1 MSNLPVVRVCPL
13 FHLNET
19 QTVNKQKILLELQRV
34 YVALM
39 LEVVGR
45 GLVSTSYIDEEVQKE
60 ISGLPV
66 GFHLQMVVLP
76 DGARFTAKVIEGGHL
91 ELVSDFQGKPDLTI
105 KFKHVSHA
113 FLVLSF
119 QEGTARAFANDR
131 MVADGEVSHAIRLVR
146 CLDKMEALILP
157 KLVAQMAVKRYP
169 ANLTFDEKLNKAARI
184 YGLVAK
190 NFLVRS

>member
-1 MSNLPVVRVCPL
+1 M
-13 FHLNET
+13 
-19 QTVNKQKILLELQRV
+19 NKQKILLELQRV
-34 YVALM
+34 YVATM
-39 LEVVGR
+39 MEVVGR
-45 GLVSTSYIDEEVQKE
+45 GLVSTSYVDEEVRKE
-60 ISGLPV
+60 VSGFPV
-66 GFHLQMVVLP
+66 GFHFQMMVLP
-76 DGARFTAKVIEGGHL
+76 NGSRFTAKVIDGGHL
-91 ELVSDFQGKPDLTI
+91 ELVSDFSGKPDLTI
-105 KFKHVSHA
+105 KFKHLSHA

-157 KLVAQMAVKRYP
+157 KPIAELAVKRYP
-169 ANLTFDEKLNKAARI
+169 VDLGLNEKVAKAARI

>member
-1 MSNLPVVRVCPL
+1 M
-13 FHLNET
+13 
-19 QTVNKQKILLELQRV
+19 NKQKILLELQRA

-39 LEVVGR
+39 MEVVGR

-60 ISGLPV
+60 VSGFPV
-66 GFHLQMVVLP
+66 GFHFQMIVLP
-76 DGARFTAKVIEGGHL
+76 NGSRFTAKVIEGGRL
-91 ELVSDFQGKPDLTI
+91 ELASDFQGKPDLTI
-105 KFKHVSHA
+105 KFKHLSHA

-146 CLDKMEALILP
+146 CLDKMEILILP

-169 ANLTFDEKLNKAARI
+169 ANLPLDEKLSKAARI

>member
-1 MSNLPVVRVCPL
+1 M
-13 FHLNET
+13 
-19 QTVNKQKILLELQRV
+19 NKQKILLELQRV
-34 YVALM
+34 YVAIM
-39 LEVVGR
+39 MEVVGR

-76 DGARFTAKVIEGGHL
+76 DGSRFTAKVIEGGHL
-91 ELVSDFQGKPDLTI
+91 ELVEGFQGKPDLTI
-105 KFKHVSHA
+105 KFKHLSHA

-131 MVADGEVSHAIRLVR
+131 MVADGEVAHAIRLVR

-169 ANLTFDEKLNKAARI
+169 ANLTLDEKLNKAARI